1 MRQQFDD
8 LTIDRDSR
16 QLWTGDVE
24 VRVSRKAFDLLALL
38 IERRPNAVSKAEI
51 KDRLWSE
58 TFVSDSSLPSL
69 VSEIRAAI
77 RDQDRTPPL
86 VRTVHGIGYAFGST
100 DLAES
105 PVRTGSTVAAPHGW
119 LVGVAADIALFE
131 GGNVLGREGAGVIL
145 VQSTTISRRHA
156 RVTVEGQA
164 AAVEDLGSKNGTF
177 VNDRRVTAST
187 PIVEG
192 DQIRLGSLLFTFR
205 LPQRDRSTETAL
217 STSPLH
223 P

>member
-1 MRQQFDD
+1 MLEHFDD
-8 LTIDRDSR
+8 VTIDRDSR
-16 QLWTGDVE
+16 QLWAGGADV
-24 VRVSRKAFDLLALL
+24 RLSRKAFDLLAML
-38 IERRPNAVSKAEI
+38 IERRPNAVSKADI
-51 KDRLWSE
+51 RNRLWPD

-77 RDQDRTPPL
+77 RDQERTPPL
-86 VRTVHGIGYAFGST
+86 VRTVHGFGYAFGSP
-100 DLAES
+100 DLSES
-105 PVRTGSTVAAPHGW
+105 PVQTGLTVAAPHGW
-119 LVGVAADIALFE
+119 LVGALADIALFE

-145 VQSTTISRRHA
+145 LQSTTISRRHA